1 MMKNKS
7 KKGKTGLPQ
16 GGPRHRLHTDQ
27 MRSVGFQRE
36 METEK
41 NEEQKMIPDPISVKK
56 RI

>member
-7 KKGKTGLPQ
+7 KKGKTGLPK
-16 GGPRHRLHTDQ
+16 GGSRHRLHTDQ
-27 MRSVGFQRE
+27 MRSVGSQRE